1 MLTVRGLLLALSLTV
16 SVPVAE
22 PLADG
27 LNVTLKF
34 RRLTR
39 LRSQT
44 AALLSKRYPS
54 AQWGDCFSA

>member
-27 LNVTLKF
+27 LNVTLKTQ
-34 RRLTR
+34 LA
-39 LRSQT
+39 LRFSVVPQVD
-44 AALLSKRYPS
+44 AAAIPI
-54 AQWGDCFSA
+54 GGVIE